1 MVQTIGLKLGG
12 LSLVT
17 CHLSLVVHRNSASDD
32 NQPMVT
38 RFIAMG
44 DYGNPDKAN
53 KGMYAFSIEPMVA
66 MEKADLGKVP
76 EDTTESPYSTF
87 LLTAKRRYIFRGR
100 IVQSHYTHATLP
112 LDTCAGL
119 CLPSQTRRLTT
130 FPTVLLIMKHHIIV
144 TSLVTLCQ

>member
-1 MVQTIGLKLGG
+1 MCVTSKGLLGVKWKWCKLRIGFKIGG

-17 CHLSLVVHRNSASDD
+17 CRNSASGD

-44 DYGNPDKAN
+44 NYGNPDKAN

-76 EDTTESPYSTF
+76 EDTTESPYSQFHSQTQVHHW
-87 LLTAKRRYIFRGR
+87 TKT
-100 IVQSHYTHATLP
+100 VHSHYAHTTLP
-112 LDTCAGL
+112 LDMCDAA
-119 CLPSQTRRLTT
+119 CSNVE
-130 FPTVLLIMKHHIIV
+130 VLRY
-144 TSLVTLCQ
+144 SPQFY